1 MNGVAWTPLEDG
13 VGTVAAEKQSPLEQF
28 TIEYLPGG
36 SMHAFGY
43 DISFNNSALWMLI
56 VVGAITAF
64 MLVGMRKQAVVPG
77 RWQALVEFLHDFIAN
92 MLKENVGSEG
102 KKYFPWVFSI
112 FMFVLFS
119 NLLGLLPGAF
129 TVTSHIIVTFAL
141 ALMVFIT
148 VTVIG
153 FVRHG
158 FHFFSFFVPKGAP
171 VWLLPLMIPIEVI
184 SYFIRPMSLSVRL
197 FANMVAGHVM
207 LFVLGTFVLPLAFVG
222 FYVAG
227 LVPIAAIS
235 AIIGLE
241 FLIACLQAY
250 VFAILT
256 CIYLND
262 AIHMSH

>member
-1 MNGVAWTPLEDG
+1 M
-13 VGTVAAEKQSPLEQF
+13 AAEHESPLEQF
-28 TIEYLPGG
+28 KIEPLGG
-36 SMHAFGY
+36 EMHLFGY
-43 DISFNNSALWMLI
+43 DVSFNNSALWMLI
-56 VVGAITAF
+56 VIGVITAF
-64 MLVGMRKQAVVPG
+64 MLVGMRKQAIVPG
-77 RWQALVEFLHDFIAN
+77 RWQAFVEFLHDFIAN
-92 MLKENVGSEG
+92 MLKENVGPEG

-112 FMFVLFS
+112 FVFVLFA
-119 NLLGLLPGAF
+119 NLIGLLPGAF

-153 FVRHG
+153 FARHG
-158 FHFFSFFVPKGAP
+158 FHFLSFFVPKGAP
-171 VWLLPLMIPIEVI
+171 VWLLPLMIPIEII
-184 SYFIRPMSLSVRL
+184 SYFIRPLSLSIRL

-207 LFVLGTFVLPLAFVG
+207 LFVLGSFVVPLGLVG
-222 FYVAG
+222 FYVSG
-227 LVPIAAIS
+227 LVPLAAIT

-262 AIHMSH
+262 AVHMHH

>member
-1 MNGVAWTPLEDG
+1 MASEHH
-13 VGTVAAEKQSPLEQF
+13 SPLEQF
-28 TIEYLPGG
+28 KITHVGG
-36 SMHAFGY
+36 DLYIGGH
-43 DISFNNSALWMLI
+43 DVSFNNSALWMFI
-56 VVGAITAF
+56 AVAAITLF
-64 MLVGMRKQAVVPG
+64 MLIGIRKQAVVPG
-77 RWQALVEFLHDFIAN
+77 RWQALVEFLYDFIAN
-92 MLKENVGSEG
+92 MLKENVGNEG
-102 KKYFPWVFSI
+102 RKYFPWVFSI
-112 FMFVLFS
+112 FMFVLFC
-119 NLLGLLPGAF
+119 NLFGMLPGSF

-141 ALMVFIT
+141 AMMVFII
-148 VTVIG
+148 VTIIG
-153 FVRHG
+153 FARHG
-158 FHFFSFFVPKGAP
+158 LHFLSFFVPKGAP

-207 LFVLGTFVLPLAFVG
+207 LVVLGSFVLPLAFAG

-227 LVPIAAIS
+227 LVPVAAIS

-262 AIHMSH
+262 AVHMSH

>member
-1 MNGVAWTPLEDG
+1 MNGVAWPLENG
-13 VGTVAAEKQSPLEQF
+13 VGTVAAEHEGPLRQF
-28 TIEYLPGG
+28 RIEHLPGG
-36 SMHAFGY
+36 EMHAFGY
-43 DISFNNSALWMLI
+43 DISFTNAALWMLI
-56 VVGAITAF
+56 VVALITVF
-64 MLVGMRKQAVVPG
+64 MLVGMRKQAIVPG
-77 RWQALVEFLHDFIAN
+77 RCQALVEFLHDFVAN

-148 VTVIG
+148 VTIIG
-153 FVRHG
+153 FTRHG
-158 FHFFSFFVPKGAP
+158 FHFLSFFVPKGAP
-171 VWLLPLMIPIEVI
+171 VWLLPLMIPIEII
-184 SYFIRPMSLSVRL
+184 SYFIRPFSLSIRL

-207 LFVLGTFVLPLAFVG
+207 LFVLGTFVVPLGLAG
-222 FYVAG
+222 LYISG
-227 LVPIAAIS
+227 LVPIAAIT

-262 AIHMSH
+262 AVHMHH